1 MNNECSIVRDLLPLC
16 AEDMVAPETADFVAA
31 HVASCP
37 DCEKE
42 YAALKSGAAPSPALP
57 EVEKAPLK
65 SIRKAI
71 IKKRVSAVILAV
83 VLAAA
88 LLVTAFAFLTT
99 PEYLSYDEA
108 IAGITPGVAN
118 MSAEVEFNEC
128 VTGYNYTFT
137 YEPETDTSSS
147 GMHGWVCRFEA
158 WTTPWDRLFNRKAS
172 PATIARNTID
182 ADENGSFSVI
192 FLNDSDAEIITNAY
206 GNIVINSIDGEG
218 NVVWKAVSPD
228 EDTSSRTAPVGY
240 VLNTHPFSLYYC
252 PNDGGEDVFIF
263 GLNRTGERGGSNSVT
278 LPRLTL
284 NYYFYG
290 AAGLLLLLIAATA
303 IFRKNET
310 ARKWL
315 LRCAFLPASYV
326 AAHLIVKGFG
336 GASYSLMRDLSLI
349 LLITVLLFCAML
361 TAHSIFLLK
370 KEAKSV

>member
-1 MNNECSIVRDLLPLC
+1 MDKECSIVRDLLPLY
-16 AEDMVAPETADFVAA
+16 AEDLVGAETAEFVAA
-31 HVASCP
+31 HIAACP

-42 YAALKSGAAPSPALP
+42 YEAMKSGAPVPAEP
-57 EVEKAPLK
+57 QAEAAPLK
-65 SIRKAI
+65 SIKKVI
-71 IKKRVSAVILAV
+71 IKKRVRAVILAV
-83 VLAAA
+83 ALAAA
-88 LLVTAFAFLTT
+88 LFVTAFAFLTT
-99 PEYLSYDEA
+99 REYLSYEEA
-108 IAGITPGVAN
+108 IISVVPGEGN
-118 MSAEVEFNEC
+118 MSADVTFSDC
-128 VTGYNYTFT
+128 VTGYDYTFT

-158 WTTPWDRLFNRKAS
+158 WTTPWDRLFKHKAS
-172 PATIARNTID
+172 PATIARNTVD

-192 FLNDSDAEIITNAY
+192 FLNDSDTEIITSAY

-228 EDTSSRTAPVGY
+228 EDTSARTVQAGY
-240 VLNTHPFSLYYC
+240 VLNTRPFSLYYC

-263 GLNRTGERGGSNSVT
+263 GLNRTSERGFSNNVT

-290 AAGLLLLLIAATA
+290 AVGLLMLLIAATA

-310 ARKWL
+310 AQKWL

-349 LLITVLLFCAML
+349 LLITVLLFCALL